1 MNFQSRHDEKISLGL
16 KCMLLNWG
24 ERFVVRGS
32 NLYFVDSTN
41 VVFGCVL
48 DVFLK
53 NFVSETTRQYFWA
66 MWPPLE

>member
-1 MNFQSRHDEKISLGL
+1 
-16 KCMLLNWG
+16 MLLNWG
-24 ERFVVRGS
+24 EGFVVHGN
-32 NLYFVDSTN
+32 NLYFVESTY

-48 DVFLK
+48 DGFLK